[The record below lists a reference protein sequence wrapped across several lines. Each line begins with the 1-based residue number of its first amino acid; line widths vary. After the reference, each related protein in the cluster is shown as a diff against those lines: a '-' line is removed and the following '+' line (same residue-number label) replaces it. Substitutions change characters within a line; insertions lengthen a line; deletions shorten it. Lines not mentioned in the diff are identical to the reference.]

1 MWSSPLKEKKP
12 TKAEVEAKEKPLKK
26 KKCPIKVGTAKAICD
41 PEVKRDVGRDVCEW
55 CERWIEQLVRE
66 RSFPPQ
72 MVSDDFLPMLSKLL
86 PNDEALAILS
96 QLRADFKRHF
106 PRKESEDDLAWLTG
120 IVEIDTVAKEWL
132 RELKE

>member
-1 MWSSPLKEKKP
+1 
-12 TKAEVEAKEKPLKK
+12 
-26 KKCPIKVGTAKAICD
+26 
-41 PEVKRDVGRDVCEW
+41 
-55 CERWIEQLVRE
+55 
-66 RSFPPQ
+66 